1 MKKDLAR
8 RLAERTPSP
17 PVQEA
22 DEPPSS
28 SQLAF
33 IRDLEKELGEVAP
46 ASALTSKRMAS
57 IWISEA
63 VKRREQKKA
72 AKKQK

>member
-1 MKKDLAR
+1 MVR
-8 RLAERTPSP
+8 RLLERTPSP
-17 PVQEA
+17 PVRDP
-22 DEPPSS
+22 DETPSS
-28 SQLAF
+28 AQLAF

-63 VKRREQKKA
+63 LERREKKKG